1 MKYMKIPTFRVI
13 IIQVPALALS
23 IEGLELMA
31 IWAAFASGI
40 QLHGELRQIVFLAC
54 IYERKEPLPAQL
66 APLAV
71 QLARGMSEYC
81 AKLTHPVVC
90 AFAGL

>member
-1 MKYMKIPTFRVI
+1 MVDIPSCSTRFADFPSRVLYYAGFLGFNARIMKYMKIPTFRVI

-54 IYERKEPLPAQL
+54 I
-66 APLAV
+66 
-71 QLARGMSEYC
+71 
-81 AKLTHPVVC
+81 
-90 AFAGL
+90 